1 MDYFSNCSQIDR
13 LLGNNM
19 YFFATVSYLLKI
31 ELQKPM
37 ASTGDIKINEA
48 VPALGK
54 VRVKQH
60 KKSLHKAQQKPI

>member
-1 MDYFSNCSQIDR
+1 
-13 LLGNNM
+13 M
-19 YFFATVSYLLKI
+19 YFFATIFYLLKI

-48 VPALGK
+48 VPALGE
-54 VRVKQH
+54 VRVRQH